1 MSKPANKKLI
11 GVFVVVAIGLVV
23 AAILV
28 LGSGK
33 FFKTYNRV
41 VMFFDGSVKGLSV
54 GAPVDFRGVKIG
66 TVAEIKM
73 TINPKDFS
81 FTIPVYVDIDP
92 SGVEVI
98 GEKLADTHKG
108 YRERM
113 EEMVR
118 RGLRAQLETQSYV
131 TGQLM
136 ISCDILPDSPAKI
149 IGGDLRYPEIPTIP
163 TTLQQIGARLEKIPV
178 EEIIEK
184 LKGSLAGIDKLVNSP
199 EMNRIM
205 RETAQSLEEAK
216 ILIHD
221 INGQIKPL
229 VSDFR
234 DTTQDF
240 KKLALSAT
248 KTSDQADV
256 ALKKA
261 EVVANNLENL
271 TGDNSVIVYRINKA
285 LGEVEGAARSFR
297 ILTETL
303 ESQPQ
308 SVIFGKKKVEG
319 LK

>member
-1 MSKPANKKLI
+1 M
-11 GVFVVVAIGLVV
+11 
-23 AAILV
+23 
-28 LGSGK
+28 
-33 FFKTYNRV
+33 Y
-41 VMFFDGSVKGLSV
+41 FDGSVKGLAI

-81 FTIPVYVDIDP
+81 FTIPVYVDVDP
-92 SGVEVI
+92 SGVELI
-98 GEKLADTHKG
+98 GEKIADTHKG

-199 EMNRIM
+199 EMTRIM
-205 RETAQSLEEAK
+205 RETVQSLEEAK
-216 ILIHD
+216 ILIRD
-221 INGQIKPL
+221 VNGQIKPL

-248 KTSDQADV
+248 KTSDQANV
-256 ALKKA
+256 ALKRA
-261 EVVANNLENL
+261 EVVVNNLENL
-271 TGDNSVIVYRINKA
+271 TGDNSVTVYRINQT
-285 LGEVEGAARSFR
+285 LGELERAARSIR
-297 ILTETL
+297 MLAETL
-303 ESQPQ
+303 DNQPQ
-308 SVIFGKKKVEG
+308 SIIFGKKKVEG
-319 LK
+319 SK